1 MNHGTSTADSNLLY
15 GVWVGGQPQD
25 NKRASTPYRRAQPPY
40 PTARNKRA
48 AWLNDGPRLACVG

>member
-1 MNHGTSTADSNLLY
+1 MNEPETGAWPNSNL
-15 GVWVGGQPQD
+15 GVWIGGQPQD
-25 NKRASTPYRRAQPPY
+25 NNSASTPYRRAQPPY